1 MGTSKGRLINTT
13 YEEVFNKF
21 ISLKNAYI
29 FFDLHQDAYL
39 LDYGCGTGWTAM
51 LFAQKV
57 KQVYAIDI
65 SSRNIDQLKKVVEE
79 NSIKN
84 IFPYVC
90 DAEKLLFKDESFD
103 FVFGNAIL
111 HHLHLDKALSEVSR
125 VLKRGGK
132 AAFCEPYGHNPILNL
147 YRFVKDKYIKRV
159 KGIHRPLKYTDK
171 KIFEKYFNN
180 VEFIETSFTS
190 DRVPFL
196 GSCESKILEKFP
208 SIRKLASYVTILL
221 KK

>member
-1 MGTSKGRLINTT
+1 MGTSESRLINTT
-13 YEEVFNKF
+13 YEGVFNKF

-29 FFDLHQDAYL
+29 FFDLHHDAYL
-39 LDYGCGTGWTAM
+39 LDYGCGTGWTAV

-65 SSRNIDQLKKVVEE
+65 SSRNINQLKKVVEE

-90 DAEKLLFKDESFD
+90 NAEKLLFKDESFD

-111 HHLHLDKALSEVSR
+111 HHLHLDKALSEVRR

-132 AAFCEPYGHNPILNL
+132 AAFCEPYGHNPILNF

-159 KGIHRPLKYTDK
+159 KGIHRPLRNTDK
-171 KIFEKYFNN
+171 KIFEKYFTM
-180 VEFIETSFTS
+180 VEFIETGFTS
-190 DRVPFL
+190 DRIPFL
-196 GSCESKILEKFP
+196 RTLESKIMEKIP
-208 SIRKLASYVTILL
+208 IVKKWASYVTILL
-221 KK
+221 QK